1 MTDTFQDD
9 TRLAVSRS
17 GDASPGD
24 SWQSPIAPGLSW
36 YQATV
41 GERPSYPALDGSQ
54 TVDVAV
60 IGGGYT
66 GLQAAFNLAKA
77 GVSVALIEASH
88 FGDGASGRNGG
99 QLGTGQRWWP
109 EEAEK
114 ELGFERSKLLFDMAE
129 NAKRHLMDF
138 ANIHGIDMDYMPG
151 QLNVSHKPGYERDYR
166 ANAEIAA
173 ERYGYPHVSFMD
185 ADETAKRVGTSD
197 YFCGVRDVGTGH
209 IHPLKLLVG
218 LAKVAKAAGAGIYEN
233 TKATAIRRESGK
245 IKVETPKG
253 TLTADRVLIATNAY
267 VGDLEPV
274 TSAHIM
280 PIGSFIAA
288 TEPLDAFPHVIP
300 GGEAVCDSRFVVRY
314 FRKSK
319 DNRLLFGGREVYSSK
334 NPSDTAE
341 AIRQQIVGTYPA
353 LKNVRITHAWGG
365 NVGITLPRRPF
376 VRQVMPGVTA
386 IGGYSGHGVMLSNY
400 CGKLYAE
407 MATGK
412 PSELDA
418 LGELDVKAFPGG
430 QMMRKPLLFLALT
443 WFALRDRM

>member
-1 MTDTFQDD
+1 M
-9 TRLAVSRS
+9 
-17 GDASPGD
+17 D

-41 GERPSYPALDGSQ
+41 EDRPAYPSLDGSMS
-54 TVDVAV
+54 VDVAI

-66 GLQAAFNLAKA
+66 GLQAAFNLAAA
-77 GVSVALIEASH
+77 GVSVALIEDAR

-114 ELGFERSKLLFDMAE
+114 ELGYERSRLLFDMAE
-129 NAKRHLMDF
+129 NAKRHLHDF
-138 ANIHGIDMDYMPG
+138 ATLNGIDMEYMAG

-173 ERYGYPHVSFMD
+173 ERYGYSQMTFMD
-185 ADETAKRVGTSD
+185 KAETAGRVGTED
-197 YFCGVRDVGTGH
+197 YHCGVRDTGTGH

-218 LAKVAKAAGAGIYEN
+218 LAKVAAAAGAGIYEN
-233 TKATAIRRESGK
+233 TRATAIRREGGK

-267 VGDLEPV
+267 IGNLEPV
-274 TSAHIM
+274 TSAHVM

-300 GGEAVCDSRFVVRY
+300 GMEAVCDSRFVVRY

-334 NPSDTAE
+334 DPKDTAE
-341 AIRQQIVGTYPA
+341 AIRQQIVTTYPA

-376 VRQVMPGVTA
+376 VRQVMPGVTS

-407 MATGK
+407 MVTGRK
-412 PSELDA
+412 SELDA
-418 LGELDVKAFPGG
+418 LADLDISAFPGG
-430 QMMRKPLLFLALT
+430 HAMRKPLLFLALT
-443 WFALRDRM
+443 WFALRDRV